1 MFVVIYL
8 SSYFVK
14 TYYLF
19 MKLFVFY
26 NEVRV
31 KEAYLEAPRILQV
44 AGRYQLVLQLNQ
56 VQRWSTSENPVHIY
70 IYTYI
75 YICRGWNRVWI
86 IVLDLETHRSIFKKG
101 MEIPPLGCGSGW
113 LGAWDDGNAPFFPP
127 SLGRYWG
134 TILDNPVNIG
144 QTQMEFI

>member
-56 VQRWSTSENPVHIY
+56 VQRWSTSENPVH
-70 IYTYI
+70 
-75 YICRGWNRVWI
+75 RLKSS
-86 IVLDLETHRSIFKKG
+86 LDHSFGFGDSSIHIQKGHGNPTSGLRFRLARS
-101 MEIPPLGCGSGW
+101 LRRW
-113 LGAWDDGNAPFFPP
+113 
-127 SLGRYWG
+127 
-134 TILDNPVNIG
+134 
-144 QTQMEFI
+144 

>member
-1 MFVVIYL
+1 MYIYISYMFIVIYL

-19 MKLFVFY
+19 MKLFVYY

-56 VQRWSTSENPVHIY
+56 VQRWSTSENPVHMYIY
-70 IYTYI
+70 IYDSNLDIYI
-75 YICRGWNRVWI
+75 Y
-86 IVLDLETHRSIFKKG
+86 
-101 MEIPPLGCGSGW
+101 M
-113 LGAWDDGNAPFFPP
+113 
-127 SLGRYWG
+127 
-134 TILDNPVNIG
+134 
-144 QTQMEFI
+144 